1 MHIVLLHVNV
11 DLLEEDDQPRLVS
24 YESTALLLDV
34 ITQLDLVSYVM
45 HCSIPHTTCICIYC
59 IRNLFSEF
67 VDAMCVDCCGSP
79 QWRLWF
85 SFGGSIG
92 LVADM

>member
-45 HCSIPHTTCICIYC
+45 HCSIPIQHVYVYI
-59 IRNLFSEF
+59 
-67 VDAMCVDCCGSP
+67 A
-79 QWRLWF
+79 
-85 SFGGSIG
+85 
-92 LVADM
+92 